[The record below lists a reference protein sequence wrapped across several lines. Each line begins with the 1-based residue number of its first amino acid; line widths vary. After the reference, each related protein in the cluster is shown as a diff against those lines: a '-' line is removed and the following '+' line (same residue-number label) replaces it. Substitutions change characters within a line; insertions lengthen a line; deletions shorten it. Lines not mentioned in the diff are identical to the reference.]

1 MSECMRGK
9 EIVIAGLLCLLL
21 SLAPALASQS
31 LNFTTAPDEEDYF
44 DLLVRIIDWAP
55 YELIE
60 RIYEETSHLAY
71 VHEGRSLFSIAAERR
86 EDARVSALLMRH
98 RPSVDDPDPLGF
110 TPLMYAALKER
121 TETVKLL
128 LSSGAD
134 VNYRSKDG
142 FTALH
147 FAAAKNTGPEIFRL
161 LLKAGAD
168 PRIKTSFGLGVHDAV
183 MRNPALKDSV
193 LAEELYWK
201 EPAQ

>member
-1 MSECMRGK
+1 MPGSMRK
-9 EIVIAGLLCLLL
+9 EEMKIAGLLCLFL

-31 LNFTTAPDEEDYF
+31 LNLSTAPDEEDYF

-71 VHEGRSLFSIAAERR
+71 IHEGRSLFSIAAERR

-98 RPSVDDPDPLGF
+98 RPSADDPDPLGF
-110 TPLMYAALKER
+110 TPLMYAALNER

-134 VNYRSKDG
+134 VNYRSNDG
-142 FTALH
+142 FTVLH
-147 FAAAKNTGPEIFRL
+147 IAAAKNTGQEIIRL

-168 PRIKTSFGLGVHDAV
+168 PRIKTSFGLSVHDAIL
-183 MRNPALKDSV
+183 RNPALKDSV
-193 LAEELYWK
+193 LAEELYWMG
-201 EPAQ
+201 PAQ